1 MSYADYI
8 AHHGILGMKWG
19 IRRYRNR
26 DGTLTNAG
34 KERYNSDGHV
44 NRLSPERK
52 QQLAKGAKLAAGFAV
67 GVAAGY
73 AISKSDPAVLN
84 KLISNGSKF
93 VADHKG
99 DVISGLKK
107 AGKVIGDKTAKAA
120 VRAGNA
126 ALDAAMLSV
135 GTIAISKLTKR
146 FEAKDT
152 DTEQQKIAKKV
163 ALDSS
168 VAAVNSFTKGSKSG
182 GNSNNKGNQLGKDEG
197 SRISSMVGAP
207 KKESIDR
214 SGSAYQAL
222 FKDSS
227 GNTRSDE
234 ERSIIKSMASAGY
247 SIDQIQQYLDATFS
261 SGYLKINHSGVNMY
275 TYSTFYPDELYH
287 HGVKGMKWGVRR
299 FQNPDGSLKHPKLG
313 FNSDPERAALRKEYR
328 SAKKDYK
335 RMKRQINSGAKNFGR
350 GIRGISSSKT
360 TGGLALGV
368 ARAAFGYKKMRKA
381 AGPNSRL
388 VKEKTDRYV
397 AAAAK
402 YRGVSQ
408 DKIRKRMQQKEVAK
422 AVGKILLTVGAFKL
436 RTDPKARATV
446 SKYAAK
452 GIKLA
457 AKGLGK
463 YASRRLDKM
472 QGVVDAPGYQVMGE
486 VRNIAGYLGG

>member
-1 MSYADYI
+1 MSYESYL

-44 NRLSPERK
+44 NGLSPERK

-73 AISKSDPAVLN
+73 AISKSDPAFLN
-84 KLISNGSKF
+84 KMITNGSKF
-93 VADHKG
+93 VSDHKG

-107 AGKVIGDKTAKAA
+107 AGKAVGDRAAKAA
-120 VRAGNA
+120 VKAGNA
-126 ALDAAMLSV
+126 AIDAAMLSV
-135 GTIAISKLTKR
+135 GTIVISKLTKK
-146 FEAKDT
+146 FEAKEGDS
-152 DTEQQKIAKKV
+152 EQQKIAKKV

-168 VAAVNSFTKGSKSG
+168 VAAVNSFTKASKSG

-197 SRISSMVGAP
+197 SRISSIVGAP
-207 KKESIDR
+207 KKEPVDR
-214 SGSAYQAL
+214 SGSAYQSL

-227 GNTRSDE
+227 GNNRSSD

-247 SIDQIQQYLDATFS
+247 SIDQIQQYLDTL
-261 SGYLKINHSGVNMY
+261 GHSGVNMY

-287 HGVKGMKWGVRR
+287 HGIKGMKWGVRR

-328 SAKKDYK
+328 AAKKDYK
-335 RMKRQINSGAKNFGR
+335 RMKKQINSGAKNFGR

-360 TGGLALGV
+360 TGGRAFGV

-422 AVGKILLTVGAFKL
+422 AVGKILLTVGAYKL

-446 SKYAAK
+446 AKYAAK
-452 GIKLA
+452 GGKLV

-472 QGVVDAPGYQVMGE
+472 QGIVDAPGYQVMGE
-486 VRNIAGYLGG
+486 VRNVAGYLNG

>member
-1 MSYADYI
+1 MSYESYL

-34 KERYNSDGHV
+34 KKRYNSDGHV
-44 NRLSPERK
+44 SRLSPERK
-52 QQLAKGAKLAAGFAV
+52 QQLAKGAKLV
-67 GVAAGY
+67 GVTAAT
-73 AISKSDPAVLN
+73 AITAAYIYKHPGLSY
-84 KLISNGSKF
+84 KLIKGGKEF
-93 VADHKG
+93 VANHK
-99 DVISGLKK
+99 DAVISGLKK
-107 AGKVIGDKTAKAA
+107 TGKAVGDRAAKAA

-126 ALDAAMLSV
+126 AIDAAMLSV
-135 GTIAISKLTKR
+135 GTIVISKLTKK
-146 FEAKDT
+146 FEAKEGDS
-152 DTEQQKIAKKV
+152 EQQKIAKKV

-168 VAAVNSFTKGSKSG
+168 VAAVNSFTKASKSG

-197 SRISSMVGAP
+197 SRISSIVGAP
-207 KKESIDR
+207 KKEPVDR
-214 SGSAYQAL
+214 SGSAYQSL

-227 GNTRSDE
+227 GNNRSSD

-247 SIDQIQQYLDATFS
+247 SIDQIQQYLDTL
-261 SGYLKINHSGVNMY
+261 GHSGVNMY

-287 HGVKGMKWGVRR
+287 HGIKGMKWGVRR

-313 FNSDPERAALRKEYR
+313 FNRDPERAALRKEYR

-335 RMKRQINSGAKNFGR
+335 RMRKQINSGAKNFGR
-350 GIRGISSSKT
+350 GIRGISGSKT
-360 TGGLALGV
+360 TGGRALGV

-397 AAAAK
+397 KAAAK
-402 YRGVSQ
+402 YRGVSE
-408 DKIRKRMQQKEVAK
+408 DKIRKRMQHKEVAK
-422 AVGKILLTVGAFKL
+422 AVGKILLTVGAYKL

-446 SKYAAK
+446 AKYAAK
-452 GIKLA
+452 GGKLV

-463 YASRRLDKM
+463 YASHRLDKM
-472 QGVVDAPGYQVMGE
+472 QGIVDAPGYQVMGE
-486 VRNIAGYLGG
+486 VRNVAGYLKG